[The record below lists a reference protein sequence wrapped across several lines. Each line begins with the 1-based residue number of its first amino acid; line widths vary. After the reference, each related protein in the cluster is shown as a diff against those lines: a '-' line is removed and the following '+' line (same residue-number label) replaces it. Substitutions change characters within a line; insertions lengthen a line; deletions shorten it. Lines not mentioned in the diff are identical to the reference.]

1 MPKTASQPHWRWRVS
16 VAVAAAVCLPLV
28 LVAAAGAK
36 EDGRAVVLVRVPAEP
51 CWQDMAFLAGVG
63 AMTKA
68 CDGRAAVVAI
78 DASGQVS
85 REVQD
90 YLRRY
95 KPRRVYV
102 LGAGGQKLTGLA
114 AGWQNV
120 AANSADAAACAL
132 ARTFWEACA
141 TVVLCG
147 EDEYAAGLVAAALA
161 GRLRA
166 PLLFVGKT
174 GLSAAARAEVKRLGA
189 KRAVLVGAGVGA
201 KAKDIAVTM
210 LADAKAVLAWMRK
223 RGMAV
228 KYLAAV
234 NPRDR
239 SGTVIKKLSLAA
251 AMLAAAREGMVA
263 PLEYDVRWKVGFSG
277 KTWRG
282 EIPKGVA
289 KGKQPPKKGTIR
301 VEGREYEFFVTGDG
315 KDRRCRLYV
324 DLNGD
329 GDFGDEGE
337 GGIAPGGTVLL
348 SRKRH
353 GVTLGRKG
361 GVGKADVWLTWPTA
375 QKVRDD
381 LGVYYAAMGGAP
393 EYLCIVGCPDAIPQA
408 IVPHSPGGTKDMP
421 SDLPYANADKDPFAE
436 IAVARVIAENVSF
449 ATLYASRVITYPLL
463 VDAGWQYNIGQARW
477 ENTYWPL
484 FENVGFKRQ
493 FRHDAGDLKWLVKP
507 AGKVK
512 GKRARE
518 FDRDSPFTRVAGFTH
533 MAHSYWK
540 DLGQTYT
547 WDSTVLLA
555 PTLVESGGCLTCAL
569 DRDAGFRSVIARLF
583 RNGAVGFVGNARPGT
598 ANQEQQRME
607 FWNAVLAGETIG
619 RAHRRAQNSMML
631 TVLDTNQLTQGGN
644 RYTLHIRTLFGDPAF
659 AMHVPSRPRSAPAR
673 VTVQGNVVSVHG
685 PAAWWPVKMR
695 VPEDW
700 KKWKDK
706 PLYVCRGAGTYPV
719 RYWCREQY
727 DREEPYCN
735 AEIRTSKR
743 VQGIRQIQ
751 SPPKPL
757 GWGGKYW
764 TDEHADGTRSVR
776 WRVRMLDFD
785 QIQGKIV
792 SKIDRIDYRV
802 DLE

>member
-1 MPKTASQPHWRWRVS
+1 MPKTTPQPHRRRRTT
-16 VAVAAAVCLPLV
+16 VAPAVCLLFV
-28 LVAAAGAK
+28 LAAAAGA
-36 EDGRAVVLVRVPAEP
+36 EDGRAVLLVRVPAKA

-68 CDGRAAVVAI
+68 CDGRAAVVAV
-78 DASGQVS
+78 DESGEVT

-95 KPRRVYV
+95 RPGRVYV
-102 LGAGGQKLTGLA
+102 LGAEGEKLTGLA
-114 AGWQNV
+114 AGHRSIS
-120 AANSADAAACAL
+120 ASSADAAACAL
-132 ARTFWEACA
+132 ARTFWRSCA
-141 TVVLCG
+141 TVVLCA
-147 EDEYAAGLVAAALA
+147 EDDYTGGLVAAALA

-166 PLLFVGKT
+166 PLLFVGKA
-174 GLSAAARAEVKRLGA
+174 GASAAARNELKRLGA
-189 KRAVLVGAGVGA
+189 KEAVLVGRAKAAGVKGQGL
-201 KAKDIAVTM
+201 AVTE
-210 LADAKAVLAWMRK
+210 LADAKGVLAWMRK
-223 RGMAV
+223 RGLAV

-239 SGTVIKKLSLAA
+239 AHTVIKKLSLAG

-263 PLEYDVRWKVGFSG
+263 PLEYDTRWKVGFSG
-277 KTWRG
+277 QAWRG
-282 EIPKGVA
+282 ELPKGVA
-289 KGKQPPKKGTIR
+289 KGKEAARKGVIR
-301 VEGREYEFFVTGDG
+301 LDGREYGFFVTGESKG
-315 KDRRCRLYV
+315 KRCRLYV
-324 DLNGD
+324 DLNGN
-329 GDFGDEGE
+329 GDFGDVGE
-337 GGIAPGGTVLL
+337 GGLTTGGSVLL
-348 SRKRH
+348 SRKRY
-353 GVTLGRKG
+353 GVTLGRQG
-361 GVGKADVWLTWPTA
+361 GLGKADVWLTWPTA
-375 QKVRDD
+375 DKVRDD
-381 LGVYYAAMGGAP
+381 LAGYYAAMGGWP
-393 EYLCIVGCPDAIPQA
+393 EYLCIVGFPDAIPQA
-408 IVPHSPGGTKDMP
+408 IVAHSPGGTADLP
-421 SDLPYANADKDPFAE
+421 SDLPYANADADPFAE
-436 IAVARVIAENVSF
+436 VAVGRLIAENASF

-463 VDAGWQYNIGQARW
+463 VDATWQNNIAQARW

-484 FENVGFKRQ
+484 FENVGFTRQ
-493 FRHDAGDLKWLVKP
+493 FRHDVGDLKWLVKP

-518 FDRDSPFTRVAGFTH
+518 FDEHSPFTRVAGFTH

-540 DLGQTYT
+540 DLGQTYS

-583 RNGAVGFVGNARPGT
+583 RNGAVGFVGNSRPGT

-727 DREEPYCN
+727 DREEPYVN

-743 VQGIRQIQ
+743 VKGVRQVQ
-751 SPPKPL
+751 SPAKPL

-764 TDEHADGTRSVR
+764 TDEHADGTRTVR

-802 DLE
+802 AFE